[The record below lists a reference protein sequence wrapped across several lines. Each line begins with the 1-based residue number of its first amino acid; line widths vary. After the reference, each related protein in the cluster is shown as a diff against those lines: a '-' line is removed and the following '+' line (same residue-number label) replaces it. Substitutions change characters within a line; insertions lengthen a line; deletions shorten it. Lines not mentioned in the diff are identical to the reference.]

1 VVQDQ
6 NGRPRRAVL
15 RVAETVLV
23 LALLA
28 AASACG
34 TPAAPAAHAFG
45 TGRITLSG
53 SSTIAPL
60 VSEIGKRF
68 EAKYP
73 GVRVDVQTG
82 GSSRGVTDA
91 RRGTVNIGMVS
102 RALNTSEEDLTA
114 HRIAVDGV
122 AIILHASNGVPA
134 LTDRQIV
141 GIYTGAITHWSAVGG
156 VNAPI
161 TVVNKAEGR
170 STLELFSN
178 HFSIPRE
185 RIKASV
191 VIGENLHGVRTVA
204 GDPNAIGYVS
214 VGTAEFEKSK
224 GVPIKMLP
232 MNGVEPTT
240 ATVRQGRF
248 PLSRPLN
255 LVTIGQRSPL
265 IDAFVAMAASPA
277 VKDLVEGQFFVPVAD

>member
-1 VVQDQ
+1 MQAQDR
-6 NGRPRRAVL
+6 GSHRSARIGT
-15 RVAETVLV
+15 VALV

-34 TPAAPAAHAFG
+34 APAAPAGHGFG
-45 TGRITLSG
+45 TGRIALSG

-60 VSEIGKRF
+60 AGEIGKRF
-68 EAKYP
+68 EARYP

-91 RRGTVNIGMVS
+91 RRGTVHIGMVS
-102 RALNTSEEDLTA
+102 RALHAAEADLTA
-114 HRIAVDGV
+114 HRIAMDGV
-122 AIILHASNGVPA
+122 AIIVHAGNAVTQ

-141 GIYTGAITHWSAVGG
+141 DIYTGAVTSWSTVGG
-156 VNAPI
+156 ANAPI

-170 STLELFSN
+170 STLELFTA
-178 HFSIPRE
+178 HFKMPRE
-185 RIKASV
+185 TIKASV

-214 VGTAEFEKSK
+214 VGTAEFEISK
-224 GVPIKMLP
+224 GVPIRMLP
-232 MNGVEPTT
+232 LNGVEPTT

-248 PLSRPLN
+248 PLARPLN
-255 LVTIGQRSPL
+255 LVTVGPRTPL
-265 IDAFVAMAASPA
+265 VDAFLAMAVSPA
-277 VKDLVEGQFFVPVAD
+277 VADLVEGQFFVPVAE